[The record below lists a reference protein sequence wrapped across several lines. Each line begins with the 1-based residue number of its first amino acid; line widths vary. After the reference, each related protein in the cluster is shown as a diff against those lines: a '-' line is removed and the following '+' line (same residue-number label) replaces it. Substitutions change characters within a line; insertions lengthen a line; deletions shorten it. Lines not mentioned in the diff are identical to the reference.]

1 MSVQRKIG
9 ILLLALLIA
18 VLLGAW
24 LTWRSAPVLTVG
36 IFAGSNWGVPQGE
49 PYAIIDRTIEKF
61 EAAHPGVRVQY
72 VSGIQREDYAEWLAG
87 QFLLG
92 REPDVFLLPTEDFT
106 LYAER
111 GALRE
116 LTPLMERD
124 PEFSAEVYDAA
135 AFRNGQYE
143 ERSYALPCENM
154 ITLMFVNK
162 TLLARAG
169 AEMPALDWT
178 WSDFLALTQQLTK
191 DTDGDGVPDQF
202 GCYDYTWEQAAISN
216 GVRLFRADGKA
227 SYFADP
233 RMEET
238 LRFLKALERAQAGH
252 KVTARDFDM
261 GRVALRPFTFAEY
274 RTYKPYPWRVKK
286 YRSFEWDCIPLPAGP
301 SGGNTSVMNSL
312 LVGMSARTERRELAW
327 SFMKLLSCDPEI
339 QAMVLEKSHA
349 LPARR
354 DVLRS
359 RGAAEIFL
367 WDSGE
372 SAMSVEDVGRAMERS
387 VTPDHFDR
395 YAQVMLYADRAI
407 IALIEE
413 PPPFHNALNRL
424 QKEVNAILQQ

>member
-9 ILLLALLIA
+9 AALLVLLIA
-18 VLLGAW
+18 VLLGSW
-24 LTWRSAPVLTVG
+24 LVWRSTPVLTVG

-61 EAAHPGVRVQY
+61 EEAHPGVRVRY

-87 QFLLG
+87 QFLQG
-92 REPDVFLLPTEDFT
+92 GEPDVFLLPTEDFA

-111 GALRE
+111 GALYD
-116 LTPLMERD
+116 LTPLMESD
-124 PEFSAEVYDAA
+124 ADFSAEVYDGT

-162 TLLARAG
+162 TLLAREGLA
-169 AEMPALDWT
+169 MPPLDWT
-178 WSDFLALTQQLTK
+178 WTDFLALTKALTQ

-202 GCYDYTWEQAAISN
+202 GCYDYTWEQAAVSN

-233 RMEET
+233 RMEEA
-238 LRFLKALERAQAGH
+238 LRFLKDLEAAHAGR

-261 GRVALRPFTFAEY
+261 GRVAFRPFTFAEY
-274 RTYKPYPWRVKK
+274 RTYKPYPWRIKK
-286 YRSFEWDCIPLPAGP
+286 YSSFEWDCIPLPAGP

-354 DVLRS
+354 DVLQA
-359 RGAAEIFL
+359 RGAEEIFL

-372 SAMSVEDVGRAMERS
+372 SAMTVEDVGRAMERS

-395 YAQVMLYADRAI
+395 HAEVMLYADRTIA
-407 IALIEE
+407 ALIEE

>member
-9 ILLLALLIA
+9 ILLLVLLIA
-18 VLLGAW
+18 ALLGSW
-24 LTWRSAPVLTVG
+24 LVWRSSPVVTVG

-49 PYAIIDRTIEKF
+49 PYAIIDRAIEKF

-72 VSGIQREDYAEWLAG
+72 VSGIQRGDYAEWLAG
-87 QFLLG
+87 QFLQG
-92 REPDVFLLPTEDFT
+92 GEPDVFLLPTEDFA

-111 GALRE
+111 GALCD
-116 LTPLMERD
+116 LTPLMESD
-124 PEFSAEVYDAA
+124 ADFSAEVYDGT
-135 AFRNGQYE
+135 AFQNGQYDG
-143 ERSYALPCENM
+143 RSYALPCENM

-162 TLLARAG
+162 TLLAREGLA
-169 AEMPALDWT
+169 MPPQNWT
-178 WSDFLALTQQLTK
+178 WTDFLALTKLLTK

-202 GCYDYTWEQAAISN
+202 GCYDYTWEQAAVSN

-233 RMEET
+233 RMEEA
-238 LRFLKALERAQAGH
+238 LRFLKELEAAHAGH

-261 GRVALRPFTFAEY
+261 GRVAFRPFTFAEY

-286 YRSFEWDCIPLPAGP
+286 YSSFEWDCIPLPAGP
-301 SGGNTSVMNSL
+301 SGGNISVMNTL
-312 LVGMSARTERRELAW
+312 LVGMSARMERRELAW

-354 DVLRS
+354 DVLQS
-359 RGAAEIFL
+359 RGAEEIFL

-372 SAMSVEDVGRAMERS
+372 SAMTVEDVGRAMERA

-395 YAQVMLYADRAI
+395 HAEVMLYADRTIA
-407 IALIEE
+407 ALIEE